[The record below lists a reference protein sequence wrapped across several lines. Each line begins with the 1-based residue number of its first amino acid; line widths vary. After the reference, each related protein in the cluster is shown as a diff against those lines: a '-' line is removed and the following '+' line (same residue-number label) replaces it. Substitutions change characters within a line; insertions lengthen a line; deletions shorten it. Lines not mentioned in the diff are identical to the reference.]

1 MLTNAQPWDNLKF
14 DPDGVTEVQRKFFGT
29 LHNTYGFFALYANVD
44 GFDPKAPQVPHR
56 DRPELDRW
64 ILSRLH
70 SVVAEATEAMEAYE
84 PTRAFRP
91 VADFVVDE
99 LSNWYVRLSRRRFW
113 KGAMGDDKLSA
124 FQTLH
129 EGLDTVAR
137 LMAPLAPFYAEQL
150 YRDLNGPTAS
160 VHWSRFPEADPAR
173 IDIDLERR
181 MDLAQRMTSLVL
193 SVRKKERVRVRQP
206 LPRIVVPVLNPTQH
220 ADLDAIEELLLSE
233 VNVKT
238 LERVEPNSGLFVQRA
253 KPDFKALG
261 PKVGPRMKT
270 VSAAL
275 SALTDAQLRSLE
287 ADGQLQLEL
296 SDGPYTVDPG
306 DVLVVTDDIPGM
318 SVASERGTLLAVDL
332 QLSPELL
339 AEGLAREAVNRIQN
353 LRKDS
358 GLDITDRIEL
368 WISGAPEA
376 CDAVAKHRD
385 YVAAETLVAQWGR
398 DSAPSDAHSTETD
411 LEGLTVTL
419 SLKKV

>member
-124 FQTLH
+124 FQTLR
-129 EGLDTVAR
+129 ECLDTVAR

-150 YRDLNGPTAS
+150 YRDLNGPSAS

-173 IDIDLERR
+173 IDTDLERR

-287 ADGQLQLEL
+287 QDGQLELEL
-296 SDGPYTVDPG
+296 ADGPYTVEPG
-306 DVLVVTDDIPGM
+306 DVMVVTDDIPGM

-332 QLSPELL
+332 QLSPELVT
-339 AEGLAREAVNRIQN
+339 EGLAREAVNRIQN

-368 WISGAPEA
+368 WISGAAEA
-376 CDAVAKHRD
+376 LEAVAKHRD
-385 YVAAETLVAQWGR
+385 YVAAETLVAQWGQG
-398 DSAPSDAHSTETD
+398 SEPIDAHATETD
-411 LEGLTVTL
+411 LEGLAVTL
-419 SLKKV
+419 ALKKA